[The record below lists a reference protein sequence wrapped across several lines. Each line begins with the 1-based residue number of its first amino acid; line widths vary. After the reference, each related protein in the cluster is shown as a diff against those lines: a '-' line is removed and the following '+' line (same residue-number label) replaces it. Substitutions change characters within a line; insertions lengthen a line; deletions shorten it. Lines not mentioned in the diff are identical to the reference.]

1 MATEQMLP
9 PEMPLPPEQPMGDAL
24 PPEQPMEE
32 APIDDGLIQS
42 DALQNDSLA
51 NDAAIKVITD
61 AKKNMYGEG
70 FDDCMKVLQ
79 NSANIVED
87 IAMLAVNSITPSLNA
102 VDSLGMGVPFDQ
114 IADVS
119 AEVVSELYD
128 MGVQTGTYAPSSEE
142 EIERNQNISLTM
154 VMGELGKAF
163 GQGGNIPTD
172 KVEMFIDNVMDGNYD
187 GYDGNDMAMAP
198 QGMPPMAP
206 EAMPP
211 QMGMA
216 PEMPPQEVP
225 PQMAPQEAGLITE
238 EIV

>member
-1 MATEQMLP
+1 MA
-9 PEMPLPPEQPMGDAL
+9 
-24 PPEQPMEE
+24 
-32 APIDDGLIQS
+32 
-42 DALQNDSLA
+42 
-51 NDAAIKVITD
+51 
-61 AKKNMYGEG
+61 
-70 FDDCMKVLQ
+70 
-79 NSANIVED
+79 
-87 IAMLAVNSITPSLNA
+87 
-102 VDSLGMGVPFDQ
+102 
-114 IADVS
+114 
-119 AEVVSELYD
+119 
-128 MGVQTGTYAPSSEE
+128 VQTGTYAPSSEG

-216 PEMPPQEVP
+216 PEMPQQEVP